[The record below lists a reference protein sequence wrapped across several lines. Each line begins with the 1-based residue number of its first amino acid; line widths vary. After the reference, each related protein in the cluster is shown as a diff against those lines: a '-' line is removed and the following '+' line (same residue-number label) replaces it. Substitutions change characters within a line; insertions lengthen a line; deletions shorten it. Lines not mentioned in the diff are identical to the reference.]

1 MSSKTTILLAVIFAA
16 LTAYIYRYEWEPVE
30 TESNPDR
37 EAIFE
42 LEAEKIQSIEIR
54 RQEGEHLK
62 LERRSE
68 GAWQLVAPVD
78 AAADSAA
85 SDSLAESIASLQSER
100 LISEGEANLADF
112 GLDAPKFELEVL
124 VKDAEDVETSASL
137 HIGDETPIGSNL
149 YARLADGEK
158 IFVIASSKEYSLN
171 KKAWDL
177 RDKSLFGFKRD
188 DVEKVIL
195 KQPDQEIVLAKAGE
209 DSWNIVKPSFS
220 RADRYKAGG
229 LVSKLETA
237 KMEEIVSEA
246 AEDLSEYGLGIP
258 SYEVEV
264 QLEGGLTETL
274 LVGAEKDSR
283 YYARNPDR
291 PIVYLIASSLVDDI
305 KKEQSEFISKRLF
318 DFATYQ
324 VVKLKISSPE
334 RPDQIIEKSR
344 QDEQDVWKETAPE
357 PRELDRTKVEDL
369 LYKLSGN
376 EAEETLTEGPGSS
389 PPDYTITVWSKDS
402 EQVEEIAV
410 SKREDDAVYA
420 RRKGD
425 ELVLKLNPSSW
436 EEIEKLMALEED
448 APSPPAEN
456 EAVDEKDGS
465 GGKDESDP

>member
-62 LERRSE
+62 LARRSE
-68 GAWQLVAPVD
+68 DAWQLVAPVD
-78 AAADSAA
+78 APADSAA

-112 GLDAPKFELEVL
+112 GLDAPEFELEVVL
-124 VKDAEDVETSASL
+124 EDVEKPASL

-171 KKAWDL
+171 KNAWDL
-177 RDKSLFGFKRD
+177 RDKSLFGFKRN

-195 KQPDQEIVLAKAGE
+195 KQPHQEIVLAKAGE
-209 DSWNIVKPSFS
+209 DSWNIVEPSFS

-229 LVSKLETA
+229 LVSKLQTA

-264 QLEGGLTETL
+264 QLQGGLTETL

-334 RPDQIIEKSR
+334 RSDQIIEKSK

-376 EAEETLTEGPGSS
+376 EAEETITEGPGPI

-402 EQVEEIAV
+402 EQVEEITV
-410 SKREDDAVYA
+410 SKQEDDAVYA

-448 APSPPAEN
+448 APSPSAEN
-456 EAVDEKDGS
+456 KAVDEKDGP